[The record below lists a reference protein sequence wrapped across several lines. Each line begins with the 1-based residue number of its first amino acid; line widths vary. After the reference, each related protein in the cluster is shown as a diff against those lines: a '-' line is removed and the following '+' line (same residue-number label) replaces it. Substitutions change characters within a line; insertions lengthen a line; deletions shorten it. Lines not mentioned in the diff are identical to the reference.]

1 MDGGENTQIFVKIS
15 QYNSVYVFINTFSLK
30 IELNFQSVLLKT

>member
-15 QYNSVYVFINTFSLK
+15 QHNSVYVFINTFSLK